1 MKKNIINVVV
11 TLFFLITL
19 GAETGQAQ
27 TYRNQFK
34 SYIPFQFNI
43 GEQTLPAGEYRI
55 ERINRLTSL
64 EILVIRHVAT
74 GRSMFVTASST
85 EDKREEMTRL
95 VFHRYGEISYLAQL
109 KGVEPNLRLE
119 LFESRAE
126 RALKGERQKAV
137 RTRAGSEIV
146 ENGTDY
152 ETVTIAL
159 RLW

>member
-27 TYRNQFK
+27 TYRNLFK

-64 EILVIRHVAT
+64 EILVVRHVAT

-85 EDKREEMTRL
+85 EGKREEMTQL

-137 RTRAGSEIV
+137 RARAGSEIA

-152 ETVTIAL
+152 QTVTIAL
-159 RLW
+159 RLR

>member
-27 TYRNQFK
+27 TYWNQFK
-34 SYIPFQFNI
+34 SYIPFQFNV

-64 EILVIRHVAT
+64 EILVVRHVAT

-85 EDKREEMTRL
+85 EGKREEMTQL

>member
-1 MKKNIINVVV
+1 MKKNIINFAV
-11 TLFFLITL
+11 TLFFLLTL
-19 GAETGQAQ
+19 GAVSRAQ
-27 TYRNQFK
+27 TSTNQFK
-34 SYIPFQFNI
+34 SYIPFQFNV

-85 EDKREEMTRL
+85 EGKREEMTQL

-109 KGVEPNLRLE
+109 KGVEPNLSLE

-126 RALKGERQKAV
+126 RALKRERQKAV
-137 RTRAGSEIV
+137 RARAGSEIA

-152 ETVTIAL
+152 QTVTIAL
-159 RLW
+159 RLR

>member
-1 MKKNIINVVV
+1 MKNNIINVAV
-11 TLFFLITL
+11 TLVFLLTL
-19 GAETGQAQ
+19 GAATGQAQ
-27 TYRNQFK
+27 TSNNQFR
-34 SYIPFQFNI
+34 SYIPFQFNV
-43 GEQTLPAGEYRI
+43 GERKLPAGKYII

-85 EDKREEMTRL
+85 EGKREEMTQL

-109 KGVEPNLRLE
+109 KGVEPNLSLE

-126 RALKGERQKAV
+126 RALKRERQKAV
-137 RTRAGSEIV
+137 RARAGSEIA

-152 ETVTIAL
+152 QTVTIAL
-159 RLW
+159 RLR

>member
-85 EDKREEMTRL
+85 EGKREEMTQL

-109 KGVEPNLRLE
+109 KGVEPNLDLK

-126 RALKGERQKAV
+126 RALKRERQKAV
-137 RTRAGSEIV
+137 RASAGGEIA
-146 ENGTDY
+146 ENGTEY
-152 ETVTIAL
+152 QTVTIAL
-159 RLW
+159 RLR

>member
-1 MKKNIINVVV
+1 MKKNIINVAV
-11 TLFFLITL
+11 TLFFLLTL

-27 TYRNQFK
+27 TSSNQFK

-64 EILVIRHVAT
+64 EILVVRHVAT

-85 EDKREEMTRL
+85 EGKREEMTQL

-109 KGVEPNLRLE
+109 KGVEPNLSLE

-126 RALKGERQKAV
+126 RALKRERQKAV
-137 RTRAGSEIV
+137 RARAAGEV
-146 ENGTDY
+146 AQNEPEY
-152 ETVTIAL
+152 ETVTITL
-159 RLW
+159 RLR

>member
-1 MKKNIINVVV
+1 MKKNIINVAV
-11 TLFFLITL
+11 TLFFLFTL
-19 GAETGQAQ
+19 GAETSQAQ
-27 TYRNQFK
+27 TSSNQFK

-85 EDKREEMTRL
+85 EGKREEMTQL

-109 KGVEPNLRLE
+109 KGVEPNLGLK

-137 RTRAGSEIV
+137 RTRAGSEIA

>member
-1 MKKNIINVVV
+1 MKKNIINFAV
-11 TLFFLITL
+11 TLFFLLTL
-19 GAETGQAQ
+19 GAVSRAQ
-27 TYRNQFK
+27 TSTNQFK
-34 SYIPFQFNI
+34 SYIPFQFNV

-55 ERINRLTSL
+55 ERVNRLTSL

-85 EDKREEMTRL
+85 EGKREEMTQL
-95 VFHRYGEISYLAQL
+95 VFHRYGEISYLAEL
-109 KGVEPNLRLE
+109 KGVEPNLSLE

-137 RTRAGSEIV
+137 RARAGSEIA

-152 ETVTIAL
+152 QTVTIAL
-159 RLW
+159 RLR

>member
-1 MKKNIINVVV
+1 MKKNIINFAV
-11 TLFFLITL
+11 TLFFLLTL
-19 GAETGQAQ
+19 GAVSRAQ
-27 TYRNQFK
+27 TSTNQFK
-34 SYIPFQFNI
+34 SYIPFQFNV

-85 EDKREEMTRL
+85 EGKREEMTQL

-137 RTRAGSEIV
+137 RARAGSEIA

-152 ETVTIAL
+152 QTVTIAL
-159 RLW
+159 RLR

>member
-1 MKKNIINVVV
+1 MKKNIINFAV
-11 TLFFLITL
+11 TLFFLLTL
-19 GAETGQAQ
+19 GAVTSRAQ
-27 TYRNQFK
+27 TSTNQFK
-34 SYIPFQFNI
+34 SYIPFQFNV

-55 ERINRLTSL
+55 ERVNRLTSL

-85 EDKREEMTRL
+85 EGKREEMTQL

-109 KGVEPNLRLE
+109 KGVEPNLGLK

-137 RTRAGSEIV
+137 RTRAGGEIA

-159 RLW
+159 RLR

>member
-1 MKKNIINVVV
+1 MKKNIINVAV
-11 TLFFLITL
+11 TLFFLLTL
-19 GAETGQAQ
+19 GAATGQAQ
-27 TYRNQFK
+27 TSSNQFK

-109 KGVEPNLRLE
+109 KGVEPNLALE
-119 LFESRAE
+119 LSESRAE
-126 RALKGERQKAV
+126 RALKRERQKAV
-137 RTRAGSEIV
+137 RARAGSEIA

-152 ETVTIAL
+152 QTVTIAL
-159 RLW
+159 RLR

>member
-1 MKKNIINVVV
+1 MKKNIINFAV
-11 TLFFLITL
+11 TLFFLLTL
-19 GAETGQAQ
+19 GAVSRAQ
-27 TYRNQFK
+27 TSTNQFK
-34 SYIPFQFNI
+34 SYIPFQFNV

-55 ERINRLTSL
+55 ERVNRLTSL

-85 EDKREEMTRL
+85 EGKREEMTQL

-137 RTRAGSEIV
+137 RTRAGSEIA

-152 ETVTIAL
+152 QTVTIAL
-159 RLW
+159 RLR